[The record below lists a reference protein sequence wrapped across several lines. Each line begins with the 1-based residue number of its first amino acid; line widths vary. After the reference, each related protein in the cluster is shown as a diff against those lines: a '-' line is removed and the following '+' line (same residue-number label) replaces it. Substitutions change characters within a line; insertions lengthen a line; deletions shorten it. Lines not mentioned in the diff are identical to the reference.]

1 MVRDTICQKL
11 RLQPAEFFMLLV
23 SLATLTI
30 DAILIILNDAR
41 IDVAAYGSL
50 LALAIFVSSLGMFY
64 RITGR
69 SERIASA
76 AMCSAIFIFFSA
88 CLSLFNYLLLPLH
101 TPLLDPVLTAW
112 DKMFGY
118 HWPSVLAWA
127 AENPWPTL
135 IFKWAY
141 MSTIPQFAALVVILG
156 LGGRLKEL
164 HIMISSITITAT
176 LTICFWGIA
185 PSVGPGTIYDISP
198 EIWAAIGAVADKN
211 YSMEIAGLAITGPEV
226 ISPTEIRGLIA
237 FPSYHAVLAFTAMY
251 AARTVR
257 FVGPVF
263 FLINLLII
271 PGIFIHGSHH
281 LVDLFAGFA
290 MFAFG
295 TWLSFKAVNKDYS
308 RLNKPEFVTV

>member
-1 MVRDTICQKL
+1 
-11 RLQPAEFFMLLV
+11 MLIV
-23 SLATLTI
+23 ALATLTV
-30 DAILIILNDAR
+30 DCILIAVNGAR
-41 IDVAAYGSL
+41 IDVPAYGFL
-50 LALAIFVSSLGMFY
+50 LGLCLFVSALGMFY

-101 TPLLDPVLTAW
+101 TPLLDPVLAAW
-112 DKMFGY
+112 DAMFGY

-135 IFKWAY
+135 VFKWAY

-156 LGGRLKEL
+156 MSGRLKEL
-164 HIMISSITITAT
+164 HVMISSVTITAT

-185 PSVGPGTIYDISP
+185 PSMGPGTIYDISP
-198 EIWAAIGAVADKN
+198 DIWTAIGAVADQN
-211 YSMEIAGLAITGPEV
+211 YSQEIAGLAIVGPEI
-226 ISPTEIRGLIA
+226 ISPREIRGLIA

-251 AARTVR
+251 AARTVPI
-257 FVGPVF
+257 VGPTF
-263 FLINLLII
+263 FALNLLIV

-295 TWLSFKAVNKDYS
+295 TWLAIRAVKNDYA
-308 RLNKPEFVTV
+308 RLNKPELVTI

>member
-1 MVRDTICQKL
+1 MVRDTIYQKL
-11 RLQPAEFFMLLV
+11 RLQPSEFFMLV
-23 SLATLTI
+23 VALATFLV
-30 DAILIILNDAR
+30 DLILIAVNGSR
-41 IDVAAYGSL
+41 IDVLAYGSL
-50 LALAIFVSSLGMFY
+50 FSLVLFVSALGMFY

-88 CLSLFNYLLLPLH
+88 CLALFNYLLLPLH
-101 TPLLDPVLTAW
+101 TPLLDPLLAAW
-112 DKMFGY
+112 DSLFGY

-127 AENPWPTL
+127 AENPWPTF

-156 LGGRLKEL
+156 MSGRLKEL
-164 HIMISSITITAT
+164 HVMISSVTITAT

-185 PSVGPGTIYDISP
+185 PSMGPGTIYDISP
-198 EIWAAIGAVADKN
+198 EIWAAIGAVADQR
-211 YSMEIAGLAITGPEV
+211 YSFEIASLAVTGPEV
-226 ISPTEIRGLIA
+226 ISPREIRGLIA

-257 FVGPVF
+257 YIGPTF
-263 FLINLLII
+263 FILNLLII

-295 TWLSFKAVNKDYS
+295 TWLAAGAVSKDYA